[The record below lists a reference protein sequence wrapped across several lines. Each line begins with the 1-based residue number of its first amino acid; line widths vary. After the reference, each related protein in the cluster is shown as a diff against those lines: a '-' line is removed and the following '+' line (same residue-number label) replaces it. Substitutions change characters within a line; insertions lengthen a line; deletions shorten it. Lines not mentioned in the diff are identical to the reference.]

1 MTMNFL
7 LAGISALNMLEG
19 SMNEGILRWLWR
31 R

>member
-1 MTMNFL
+1 MKMDRL
-7 LAGISALNMLEG
+7 CAGISALSMWEG

>member
-1 MTMNFL
+1 MRMNL
-7 LAGISALNMLEG
+7 LFAGISALNMLEG